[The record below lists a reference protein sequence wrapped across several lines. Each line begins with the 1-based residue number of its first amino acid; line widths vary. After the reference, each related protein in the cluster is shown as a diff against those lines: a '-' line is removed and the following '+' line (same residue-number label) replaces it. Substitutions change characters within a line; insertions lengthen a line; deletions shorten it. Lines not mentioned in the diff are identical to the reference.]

1 MACATGEHFSARLRS
16 DLRARR
22 RGLEAGVHPG
32 WMARGSKATHTWAC
46 WSHGVPQALV
56 QLRVGRPGGEQMR
69 IIGMLGGM
77 SWESTAEYYR
87 LTNELVRDRLGG
99 VHSAR
104 ILLDSMDFADMEQLQ
119 SAGRWQE
126 AGELLAAKASALES
140 AGAQMLVLCT
150 NTMHVVVDAIEQ
162 AVTIP
167 VLHILDATSARVRQ
181 EGLSRV
187 GVLGTAFTMEQDFY
201 RDRLAAGGIQAIV
214 PEPQDRAT
222 VHRIIYEELVR
233 GVVTEASRARY
244 RAIIGRLVAGGAEG
258 IVLGCTEI
266 ELLVSAEDSS
276 VPVFPTTRLHVE
288 AAVEMALT

>member
-1 MACATGEHFSARLRS
+1 M
-16 DLRARR
+16 
-22 RGLEAGVHPG
+22 
-32 WMARGSKATHTWAC
+32 
-46 WSHGVPQALV
+46 HGVPQALV

-244 RAIIGRLVAGGAEG
+244 RAIIDRLVAGGAEG

-266 ELLVSAEDSS
+266 DLLVSAEDSS